1 MVERRAASAASA
13 TGRGAD
19 PALPARCAARLLIVG
34 VGGQGVISLARLVG
48 QAALEE
54 GLDVR
59 VGQLHGMSQ
68 RGGSVEATVA
78 LGAGETAFVSR
89 GQADVLLALEPLEAA
104 RAAPRLAPGCLV
116 WIERTP
122 IAVPGVRALP
132 GPDELLAPVTAVTER
147 VYRMDA
153 GAAARDAGAPRSAN
167 VVMLGAVAAS
177 GALPIGPDALRRVV
191 AQARPAAL
199 AGFDRGLRIAE
210 AELGGAG
217 GAP

>member
-1 MVERRAASAASA
+1 MAASS
-13 TGRGAD
+13 
-19 PALPARCAARLLIVG
+19 
-34 VGGQGVISLARLVG
+34 S
-48 QAALEE
+48 
-54 GLDVR
+54 
-59 VGQLHGMSQ
+59 
-68 RGGSVEATVA
+68 
-78 LGAGETAFVSR
+78 
-89 GQADVLLALEPLEAA
+89 
-104 RAAPRLAPGCLV
+104 
-116 WIERTP
+116 
-122 IAVPGVRALP
+122 RALP